1 VDFAGD
7 ECYNLYMGN
16 FFTTNDPLD
25 QIIKETFPDK
35 KIEKT
40 EHILTGW
47 TNIVIEVTT
56 DDGAYFFRFPRN
68 PFWSKMI
75 VKDATVCNFVDGKTS
90 YYTPQME
97 LHYDSKK
104 RPFSVHKKIEGY
116 TLGDRIY
123 HLSHTA
129 LTGAAYDVAKFIKE
143 LSSIDLKSAPE
154 KVKYPLS
161 DFLYEL
167 DHEHYAEHIDE
178 DHEYIKETELANL
191 VHGDL
196 NLGNVLLDENDKVIG
211 VIDFCFAGTGNPD
224 MDAARILSRPVPKEF
239 EEAFLAQFTNK
250 EEIERMKTAWKHID
264 AGYADHIRTHFPEIN
279 LNQL

>member
-1 VDFAGD
+1 MA
-7 ECYNLYMGN
+7 N
-16 FFTTNDPLD
+16 FFKPSDPLD
-25 QIIKETFPDK
+25 EIIAQTFPEK
-35 KIEKT
+35 KIKKT

-56 DDGAYFFRFPRN
+56 DNGTYFFRFPRN

-75 VKDATVCNFVDGKTS
+75 IKDAAVCNFVDGKTS
-90 YYTPQME
+90 FYTPQMT
-97 LHYDSKK
+97 LYYDEKN
-104 RPFSVHKKIEGY
+104 RPYSVHEKIEGY

-143 LSSIDLKSAPE
+143 LSKIDLHNAPE

-161 DFLYEL
+161 KFLHEL
-167 DHEHYAEHIDE
+167 DYEHYKKHIDE
-178 DHEYIKETELANL
+178 DHKFIKETEMDSL

-196 NLGNVLLDENDKVIG
+196 NLGNILLDENDKVIG
-211 VIDFCFAGTGNPD
+211 VIDFCFAGTGNPN
-224 MDAARILSRPVPKEF
+224 MDVARMVSRPAPKEF
-239 EEAFLAQFTNK
+239 TENLLSYFDDLD
-250 EEIERMKTAWKHID
+250 EIERMSIAWKNID
-264 AGYADHIRTHFPEIN
+264 NGYAEHIRTNFPEIN

>member
-1 VDFAGD
+1 MREYFTVD
-7 ECYNLYMGN
+7 
-16 FFTTNDPLD
+16 DPLD
-25 QIIKETFPDK
+25 EIIAKTFLDK

-56 DDGAYFFRFPRN
+56 DNGAFFFRFPRN

-75 VKDATVCNFVDGKTS
+75 VKDATVCNFVGGKTS
-90 YYTPQME
+90 FYTPQMK
-97 LHYDSKK
+97 LYYDAKK
-104 RPFSVHKKIEGY
+104 RPYSVHQKIEGY

-143 LSSIDLKSAPE
+143 LSKIDLCKAPE

-161 DFLYEL
+161 EFLHEL
-167 DHEHYAEHIDE
+167 DYEHYENHIDS
-178 DHEYIKETELANL
+178 DHEFIKKTELNNL

-196 NLGNVLLDENDKVIG
+196 NLGNILLDENDKVIG
-211 VIDFCFAGTGNPD
+211 VIDFCFAGTGNPN
-224 MDAARILSRPVPKEF
+224 MDVARIISRPAPKEF
-239 EEAFLAQFTNK
+239 EEAFLAQFSDID
-250 EEIERMKTAWKHID
+250 EIKRMKTAWKHID
-264 AGYADHIRTHFPEIN
+264 AGYAEHIRTHFPEIN
-279 LNQL
+279 LSQL

>member
-1 VDFAGD
+1 
-7 ECYNLYMGN
+7 MGMSN
-16 FFTTNDPLD
+16 FFTTKDNLD
-25 QIIKETFPDK
+25 GIIRDTFPDK
-35 KIEKT
+35 TIEKT

-47 TNIVIEVTT
+47 TNIVIEVKTN
-56 DDGAYFFRFPRN
+56 DGSYFFRFPRN

-90 YYTPQME
+90 YYTPQMK
-97 LHYDSKK
+97 LYYDSKK

-129 LTGAAYDVAKFIKE
+129 LTGVAYDVAKFIKE
-143 LSSIDLKSAPE
+143 LSEVDLKDAPA

-161 DFLYEL
+161 KFLKEL
-167 DHEHYAEHIDE
+167 DYKHYEKHIDE
-178 DHEYIKETELANL
+178 DHKYIAETEMDNL

-196 NLGNVLLDENDKVIG
+196 NLGNILLDDNDKMIG
-211 VIDFCFAGTGNPD
+211 VIDFCFAGTGNPN
-224 MDAARILSRPVPKEF
+224 MDVARMVSRPAPEEF
-239 EEAFLAQFTNK
+239 EEAFLGYFDNK
-250 EEIERMKTAWKHID
+250 EEISRMKEAWKNID
-264 AGYADHIRTHFPEIN
+264 NGYAEHIRAHFPEIN